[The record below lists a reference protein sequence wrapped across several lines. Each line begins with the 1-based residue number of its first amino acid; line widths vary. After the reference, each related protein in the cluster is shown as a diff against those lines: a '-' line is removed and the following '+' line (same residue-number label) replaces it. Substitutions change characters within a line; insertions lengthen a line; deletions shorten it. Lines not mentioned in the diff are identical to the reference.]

1 MTVKEAVLRA
11 LIEHYP
17 RVKNHTVQ
25 TAHPE
30 HQLSGLT
37 RLRGLADEG
46 LVRYEYDPRDQAYL
60 ILTPLDQLT
69 VLLDQLQ
76 RGSVPGAQYKIP
88 HEDPEKRGSG
98 GGGAVSSPRT
108 SERRD
113 EAETSPEKREE
124 PGAQTGAPV
133 IEGAAPEPAAPS
145 QMTLNGIRKEEK
157 IWW

>member
-30 HQLSGLT
+30 HQLSSLT

-46 LVRYEYDPRDQAYL
+46 LVRYEYDPRDQTYR
-60 ILTPLDQLT
+60 ILTPLEQLT
-69 VLLDQLQ
+69 VLLNQLQ
-76 RGSVPGAQYKIP
+76 RGSVPRAQYKIP

-98 GGGAVSSPRT
+98 
-108 SERRD
+108 
-113 EAETSPEKREE
+113 EAKTLPEKREE

-145 QMTLNGIRKEEK
+145 QMTLGGIQRDKE
-157 IWW
+157 IW